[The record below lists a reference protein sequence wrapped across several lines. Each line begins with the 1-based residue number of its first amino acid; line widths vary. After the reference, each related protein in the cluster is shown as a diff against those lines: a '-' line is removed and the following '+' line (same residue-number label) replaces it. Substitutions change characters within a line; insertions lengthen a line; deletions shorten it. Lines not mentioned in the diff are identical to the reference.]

1 VQAVSQTAE
10 VSMPFRCQP
19 VFGARPTSIELI
31 FSQTALGSQAPRGPP
46 LAA

>member
-10 VSMPFRCQP
+10 VSMPFSWQP
-19 VFGARPTSIELI
+19 LFGARPTSIELI

-46 LAA
+46 FDA